1 MPKSQSAVGYVHIA
15 RADHGHVGA
24 ALAAQRRLIRAHCD
38 RRGWR
43 LIDIHVDV
51 EGDGAAG
58 GNAGRAAAL
67 TMVRGGMAYA
77 LVTARVSCLCRSV
90 VDAARTLEMA
100 RSEGWNLVL
109 LDLGVDLS
117 TPAGMA
123 MAQMTAVFGE
133 LDRRLSSE
141 RTRSALVAGR
151 ERGARLG
158 RPPVLGDNVRSRIR
172 RERRDGRSLRAIAG
186 GLNDEGVPT
195 GHGGAR
201 WHASTVRS
209 VADRSA

>member
-1 MPKSQSAVGYVHIA
+1 
-15 RADHGHVGA
+15 
-24 ALAAQRRLIRAHCD
+24 
-38 RRGWR
+38 
-43 LIDIHVDV
+43 
-51 EGDGAAG
+51 
-58 GNAGRAAAL
+58 
-67 TMVRGGMAYA
+67 
-77 LVTARVSCLCRSV
+77 
-90 VDAARTLEMA
+90 
-100 RSEGWNLVL
+100 
-109 LDLGVDLS
+109 
-117 TPAGMA
+117 

-172 RERRDGRSLRAIAG
+172 REWRDGRSLRAIAG
-186 GLNDEGVPT
+186 GLNDDGVPT

>member
-1 MPKSQSAVGYVHIA
+1 
-15 RADHGHVGA
+15 
-24 ALAAQRRLIRAHCD
+24 
-38 RRGWR
+38 
-43 LIDIHVDV
+43 
-51 EGDGAAG
+51 
-58 GNAGRAAAL
+58 
-67 TMVRGGMAYA
+67 MAYA

-158 RPPVLGDNVRSRIR
+158 RPPVLGDKVRSRIR
-172 RERRDGRSLRAIAG
+172 GERRDGRSLRAIAG
-186 GLNDEGVPT
+186 GLNDDGVPT

-209 VADRSA
+209 VADRGSPRGDRGSAAGAPAAAQ